1 MDRMGMFQMPPLVAP
16 QLTNQPPQIF
26 GSYLADGLPQLTP
39 DMAAHMFPDS
49 SMLLD
54 DTLDAKRRR
63 IARVGLLYVRRSDV
77 RYLCYAGF
85 HPFPRYS
92 LRC

>member
-39 DMAAHMFPDS
+39 DMAAQLFPDS

-54 DTLDAKRRR
+54 DSLDAKRRR
-63 IARVGLLYVRRSDV
+63 IARVSLLYAYRSDV
-77 RYLCYAGF
+77 
-85 HPFPRYS
+85 
-92 LRC
+92 

>member
-39 DMAAHMFPDS
+39 DMAAQLFPDS

-54 DTLDAKRRR
+54 DSLDAKRRR
-63 IARVGLLYVRRSDV
+63 IARVSLSICLPERCLISVLRWLST
-77 RYLCYAGF
+77 L
-85 HPFPRYS
+85 PRI
-92 LRC
+92 